1 MERRDSGCSE
11 PEMEG
16 GTEAIVGR
24 RRRLKTPETWVRKLQ
39 EGLHRSAK
47 RDVQRR
53 FHQLYD
59 KVWNV
64 WTLQV
69 AWRRVRVNKGAPGP
83 DGVTI
88 EEIEAR
94 GVDAFLAELSQE
106 LRERRYRTGP
116 VRRHYIRKANGKM
129 RPLGIPN
136 VRDRVVQAAVLL
148 VIEPIFEADLPDTA
162 YGFRPGRNAHQAMD
176 AICKHLLAG
185 HVEVVDADLQ
195 SYFDTIPHDNLM
207 ALVAR
212 RIVDRGILN
221 LVQQWLSAP
230 VIEPNGTNGPAGR
243 KNDKGTPQ
251 GGVISPL
258 LANIYHACIPYLWER
273 RGHARQLEGTIISYA
288 DDFVILLPPGG
299 GSRAMA
305 ALQPICQR
313 LSLVL
318 SEAKTKVV
326 NALCEPFQFL
336 GFTVKKVR
344 NPKTGKRFPRVMP
357 SAKSQQRPRDKI
369 REHLNR
375 RTASRAV
382 EDVVKNVNQVL
393 RGWGH
398 YFYYGMPQ
406 RAMRRL
412 NHFAEQR
419 LRKWLMRRGQRRGP
433 GYSHYPTKTIY
444 EQYGLYRLP
453 TCSPRRRANA
463 CG

>member
-16 GTEAIVGR
+16 GTEAIDGR
-24 RRRLKTPETWVRKLQ
+24 KRPLITPEQWLRKLQ

-59 KVWNV
+59 KVWNE
-64 WTLQV
+64 WTLQE

-195 SYFDTIPHDNLM
+195 SYFDTIPHENLM

-212 RIVDRGILN
+212 RIVDRGVLN
-221 LVQQWLSAP
+221 LIQQWLSAP

-273 RGHARQLEGTIISYA
+273 RGHARQLDGKFVSYA
-288 DDFVILLPPGG
+288 DDFVILLPPGRG
-299 GSRAMA
+299 PKALA
-305 ALQPICQR
+305 ALQAICQR
-313 LSLVL
+313 LSLEL
-318 SEAKTKVV
+318 GEAKTKVV
-326 NALCEPFQFL
+326 NALREPFQFL
-336 GFTVKKVR
+336 GFAVQKVR
-344 NPKTGKRFPRVMP
+344 NPKTGKWFPRVMP
-357 SAKSQQRPRDKI
+357 AAKSQQRPRDRI
-369 REHLNR
+369 AEILNR
-375 RTASRAV
+375 RTTGKPV
-382 EDVVKNVNQVL
+382 EDRVKEVNAVL
-393 RGWGH
+393 RGWGR

-406 RAMRRL
+406 KAMRRM

-419 LRKWLMRRGQRRGP
+419 LRKWLMRRRQRRGP
-433 GYSHYPTKTIY
+433 GYTQYPTAAIY
-444 EQYGLYRLP
+444 QKFGLYRLP
-453 TCSPRRRANA
+453 TCLPLRRANA

>member
-59 KVWNV
+59 KVWNT

-69 AWRRVRVNKGAPGP
+69 AWQRVRANKGAPGP

-94 GVDAFLAELSQE
+94 GVDAFLTQLSQE

-116 VRRHYIRKANGKM
+116 VRRHYIPKANGKM

-176 AICKHLLAG
+176 AIREHLLAG
-185 HVEVVDADLQ
+185 RVEVVDADLQ
-195 SYFDTIPHDNLM
+195 SYFDTIPHGNLM
-207 ALVAR
+207 KLVAR
-212 RIVDRGILN
+212 RIVDRGVLN
-221 LVQQWLSAP
+221 LIQQWLSAP
-230 VIEPNGTNGPAGR
+230 VIEPNGSKGPSGR

-258 LANIYHACIPYLWER
+258 LANLYHACIPYLWER

-288 DDFVILLPPGG
+288 DDFVILLPPGRG
-299 GSRAMA
+299 PRGLA
-305 ALQPICQR
+305 ALQSICRR
-313 LSLVL
+313 LSLEL

-326 NALCEPFQFL
+326 NALHEPFQFL
-336 GFTVKKVR
+336 GFAVKKVR

-369 REHLNR
+369 REILNR
-375 RTASRAV
+375 RTARRAV
-382 EDVVKNVNQVL
+382 EEVVKDVNQVL
-393 RGWGH
+393 RGWGC
-398 YFYYGMPQ
+398 YYYYGMPQ
-406 RAMRRL
+406 KAMRRM

-419 LRKWLMRRGQRRGP
+419 LRKWLMRREQRRGP
-433 GYSHYPTKTIY
+433 GYSHYPAKTIY
-444 EQYGLYRLP
+444 EQLGLYRLP
-453 TCSPRRRANA
+453 TCSPLRRANA

>member
-1 MERRDSGCSE
+1 MERRDSGCSK

-16 GTEAIVGR
+16 GTEAIDGR
-24 RRRLKTPETWVRKLQ
+24 KRPLITPETWVRKLQ

-47 RDVQRR
+47 RDAQRR

-69 AWRRVRVNKGAPGP
+69 AWRRVRAKKGAPGP
-83 DGVTI
+83 DGVSI

-106 LRERRYRTGP
+106 LREWRYRTGP
-116 VRRHYIRKANGKM
+116 IRRKYIPKPNGKL

-176 AICKHLLAG
+176 AIREHLLAG
-185 HVEVVDADLQ
+185 RVEVVDADLQ
-195 SYFDTIPHDNLM
+195 SYFDTIPHDNLL

-212 RIVDRGILN
+212 RIVDRGVLN
-221 LVQQWLSAP
+221 LIQQWLSAP
-230 VIEPNGTNGPAGR
+230 VIEPDGSNGPAGR

-258 LANIYHACIPYLWER
+258 LANIYHACIPHLWER
-273 RGHARQLEGTIISYA
+273 RGHARQLGGAIISYA
-288 DDFVILLPPGG
+288 DDFVILLPPGRG
-299 GSRAMA
+299 PKALA
-305 ALQPICQR
+305 ALQSICRR
-313 LSLVL
+313 LSLTL

-326 NALCEPFQFL
+326 DALREPFQFL
-336 GFTVKKVR
+336 GFAVKKAR

-357 SAKSQQRPRDKI
+357 SAKSQQRPRDRI
-369 REHLNR
+369 REILNR
-375 RTASRAV
+375 TTTRKKV
-382 EDVVKNVNQVL
+382 EDVVKEVNAVL

-406 RAMRRL
+406 KAMHRM

-419 LRKWLMRRGQRRGP
+419 LRKWLMPREQRRGP
-433 GYSHYPTKTIY
+433 GYTRYPTKTIY
-444 EQYGLYRLP
+444 ETLGLHRLP
-453 TCSPRRRANA
+453 TCSPLRRANA